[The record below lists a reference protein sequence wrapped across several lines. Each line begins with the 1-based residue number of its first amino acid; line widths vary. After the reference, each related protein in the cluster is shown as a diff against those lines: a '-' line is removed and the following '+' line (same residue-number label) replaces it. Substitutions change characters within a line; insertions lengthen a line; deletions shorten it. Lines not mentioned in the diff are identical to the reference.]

1 MNKDSYMLGKE
12 VSGKIKSLLLEDV
25 KKLKNIGIVPKLAAV
40 LVGDD
45 PASKIYVNSKKK
57 TFIKMNCLSDVYHL
71 DKNIKESELINKIID
86 LNNDDDIHGILLQCP
101 LPKHL
106 SEDKIISYINPDKDV
121 DGLHPINLGLLMQGK
136 PNFIP
141 CTPLG
146 CIEILKYY
154 NIDVESKNI
163 VIIGRSNLV
172 GKPLFALLSQ
182 KFKIGNATVTLCHSK
197 SRNIDFYTKNADIII
212 VAIGSPKF
220 LKNNMVKK
228 NAIIIDV
235 GINRVNDNS
244 DKGYHIVGDA
254 DFDNLNNKVGY
265 ITPVP
270 GGVGPMTITML
281 LHNTINSAKSFSN
294 KIEISKY
301 R

>member
-121 DGLHPINLGLLMQGK
+121 DGLHPINLGLLIQGK

-254 DFDNLNNKVGY
+254 DFDNLNNKVSY

-294 KIEISKY
+294 KIDISKY

>member
-106 SEDKIISYINPDKDV
+106 SEDKIISCLNS
-121 DGLHPINLGLLMQGK
+121 
-136 PNFIP
+136 IP
-141 CTPLG
+141 
-146 CIEILKYY
+146 
-154 NIDVESKNI
+154 
-163 VIIGRSNLV
+163 
-172 GKPLFALLSQ
+172 
-182 KFKIGNATVTLCHSK
+182 
-197 SRNIDFYTKNADIII
+197 
-212 VAIGSPKF
+212 
-220 LKNNMVKK
+220 
-228 NAIIIDV
+228 
-235 GINRVNDNS
+235 
-244 DKGYHIVGDA
+244 
-254 DFDNLNNKVGY
+254 
-265 ITPVP
+265 
-270 GGVGPMTITML
+270 
-281 LHNTINSAKSFSN
+281 
-294 KIEISKY
+294 
-301 R
+301 